1 MRKRNRMV
9 KIINIFLIT
18 LFILIILL
26 VIYLIKNKKYEINI
40 ESAISIKSNT
50 GIIDSEYYKEF
61 LSVVNKGKFKKTK
74 KEYGGIHKELT
85 IKTKDTEYK
94 FYIYTDK
101 NVVTYKLDNTTYVNE
116 DINYINSLEKA
127 IKKYDYSLVKL
138 SATNITYYKGKIINS
153 NAKYN
158 VDLNGEN
165 TILVEFNKDFMK
177 YFLMIVQYLFL
188 KLKT

>member
-61 LSVVNKGKFKKTK
+61 LSVVNKGK
-74 KEYGGIHKELT
+74 
-85 IKTKDTEYK
+85 
-94 FYIYTDK
+94 
-101 NVVTYKLDNTTYVNE
+101 
-116 DINYINSLEKA
+116 
-127 IKKYDYSLVKL
+127 
-138 SATNITYYKGKIINS
+138 
-153 NAKYN
+153 
-158 VDLNGEN
+158 
-165 TILVEFNKDFMK
+165 
-177 YFLMIVQYLFL
+177 
-188 KLKT
+188 